1 MSNQIFNLS
10 RIILKNNLH
19 CRLLH
24 FHPHIPIET
33 QCRVVAFPYIQGN
46 HTESMSQH
54 LTVIENEDGFALIIK
69 EGFKFLTCFSYHYIS

>member
-24 FHPHIPIET
+24 IHPHIPIET
-33 QCRVVAFPYIQGN
+33 QCRVVAFPYIQN
-46 HTESMSQH
+46 TLQRYTHFPF
-54 LTVIENEDGFALIIK
+54 IIRIFAANITIL
-69 EGFKFLTCFSYHYIS
+69 